1 MSPNTRQR
9 VGRALL
15 LCSASLFAGCT
26 NSTPSPKDS
35 GNETGEPSLDTGQ
48 EDTGQ
53 EDTGQEDT
61 GTLEVDIIS
70 GDCGAVAPKLV
81 KSDSIL
87 FSNSIDFGKA
97 FDESLLGDGAQEV
110 LADGNLGGSSLYSE
124 AVSFEVLDLCEG
136 ATLLKTESEIDYQD
150 SGGKKTDLL
159 ISIEDIAVG
168 VSVTRAY
175 HYPPEEGMEI
185 GDAYTLL
192 EDKLDDV
199 LLSAANVAATDA
211 WARSMLHVIAWD
223 DVHAEAVTAAY
234 EMLPPETTDETVV
247 FVTVTHGD
255 DEALY

>member
-9 VGRALL
+9 VARALL
-15 LCSASLFAGCT
+15 LCGASLFAGCT
-26 NSTPSPKDS
+26 SNTPPPKDS
-35 GNETGEPSLDTGQ
+35 GHDTGEPSLDTGQ

-53 EDTGQEDT
+53 AKGDT
-61 GTLEVDIIS
+61 GTLEAGTIS
-70 GDCGAVAPKLV
+70 GDCGVVAPGLAT
-81 KSDSIL
+81 SESIL

-124 AVSFEVLDLCEG
+124 AVAFEVLDRCEG
-136 ATLLKTESEIDYQD
+136 ATLLKTEAEIDYQD

-159 ISIEDIAVG
+159 ITIEDVAVG

-175 HYPPEEGMEI
+175 HYPPEDGMEVE
-185 GDAYTLL
+185 DAYTLL

-199 LLSAANVAATDA
+199 LLSAANVASTDA

-223 DVHAEAVTAAY
+223 DAHAAAVTAAY
-234 EMLPPETTDETVV
+234 DMLSTETADETVV